1 MSTRAKAAALIASA
15 GVLFAGWQLG
25 TANGATVAA
34 TPTSETTTSGPS
46 ATPSTSSSPS
56 STQSNTT
63 PTPSPTSAT
72 KTTSGA
78 TGTYTGDT
86 FTNRYGSI
94 TVTVKLVN
102 GKITDV
108 TASAQADDHHSEE
121 INSRAVPVLRSEV
134 IAANSAEVDSVGGA
148 TYTTQSY
155 LSSLQSALDKA

>member
-1 MSTRAKAAALIASA
+1 MSTRAKTAALIASA

-25 TANGATVAA
+25 TANGATVPA
-34 TPTSETTTSGPS
+34 TPTSGTTTSTPS
-46 ATPSTSSSPS
+46 ATPSDSSSTP
-56 STQSNTT
+56 TG
-63 PTPSPTSAT
+63 PTPSTTSTSGT

-78 TGTYTGDT
+78 TGTYTGKT

-102 GKITDV
+102 GKISDV
-108 TASAQADDHHSEE
+108 TAFAEANDPHSEQ
-121 INSRAVPVLRSEV
+121 INSRAIPVLRSEV
-134 IAANSAEVDSVGGA
+134 IAANSADVDSVGGA